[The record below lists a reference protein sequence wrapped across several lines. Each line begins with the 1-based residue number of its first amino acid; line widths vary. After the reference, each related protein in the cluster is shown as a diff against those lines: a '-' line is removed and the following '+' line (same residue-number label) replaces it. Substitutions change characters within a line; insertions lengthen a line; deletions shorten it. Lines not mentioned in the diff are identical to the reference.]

1 MKHYGLLGA
10 LSLATLLLPVGALA
24 QTVPVG
30 QPPPGA
36 YPAQVAP
43 YPGAAYPAQGYPGG
57 ERDRGKYLRIVNS
70 LPLSNAQ
77 RQQIDQDVAATHQAD
92 QGANRRTK
100 REHRKQLHRAIDSIL
115 TPEQLAVVR
124 SQMQASHGQRQQGR
138 PNLAPVP
145 GNVGP
150 GPQNVVPVPRNVVP
164 VPQNGVPV
172 PTT

>member
-43 YPGAAYPAQGYPGG
+43 YPGGAYPTQGYPGG

-77 RQQIDQDVAATHQAD
+77 RQQIDQYVAATHQAD
-92 QGANRRTK
+92 QGANKRT
-100 REHRKQLHRAIDSIL
+100 RHAHRKQLHREIDSIL

-124 SQMQASHGQRQQGR
+124 SQMGASRGQRRQGR
-138 PNLAPVP
+138 PNVGPVP
-145 GNVGP
+145 GSVGP
-150 GPQNVVPVPRNVVP
+150 GPQNIGPGPNVVP